1 MKINIK
7 GGGSGKGYGSYIL
20 RENKKDIDFSEIITL
35 SGDMELGD
43 EIVKSS
49 NYKDNQFNIILEFKG
64 KISNTK
70 AKQVTDDFQE
80 LFMHGF
86 DKSEYHFDAV
96 LHQDTANSHVHIRIP
111 KKNLFTDTTL
121 RLYMD
126 NSSVDKES
134 TDRKR
139 VNLIRDFI
147 EEKYGLEK
155 MKDNLRLTP
164 VSKEEIIQ
172 KQRAERGQEPFDFSK
187 KKKREQAQK
196 EIIAHIKELH
206 QAEEINN
213 IDDVKNHVEDLDLE
227 YVRTGHDFKTDTHYL
242 TFKNETGKLSLK
254 GELFD
259 ERFYTEFKREDRQKQ
274 IEDNRSSRGAEPR
287 ADADIQSISKA
298 LKRSLDK
305 RHEEVKKRY
314 EPPRARARERY
325 KEIQSLQQRTD
336 TKGAEQG
343 EQPLQHHN
351 SVANNDI
358 SSTIIS
364 DSQKLERQANREG
377 VGSATEEPKNNRREQ
392 VYSHSIRRN
401 KALQRQRDLLY
412 PNRPGGIDGTNR
424 NTNRRY
430 GTTREREPRE
440 RTSSYERFSESRESL
455 YSQTRGIVQDRA
467 NSRATRTRTAE
478 RTREAINGAGEEL
491 AKLES
496 TVSRRYN
503 QVDRQSEHLIESAK
517 ELTRTIEKEIKK
529 ENYKEPEQ
537 SGEFLRI

>member
-7 GGGSGKGYGSYIL
+7 GGGTGAGYGNYIL
-20 RENKKDIDFSEIITL
+20 RENKKNIDYSKITTL

-43 EIVKSS
+43 EIIKSS

-64 KISNTK
+64 KITDKK

-126 NSSVDKES
+126 SA
-134 TDRKR
+134 DRER

-147 EEKYGLEK
+147 EEKHGLEK
-155 MKDNLRLTP
+155 MKDNLRINPIST
-164 VSKEEIIQ
+164 KEEIIQ
-172 KQRAERGQEPFDFSK
+172 KQRAERGQKPFDFSK
-187 KKKREQAQK
+187 KKGRDQAQK
-196 EIIAHIKELH
+196 QIIAHIEELH
-206 QAEEINN
+206 QAELINN
-213 IDDVKNHVEDLDLE
+213 IDDVRAVLKDIGLTPNDKQ
-227 YVRTGHDFKTDTHYL
+227 GHDYKTDTYYI
-242 TFKNETGKLSLK
+242 TTTNDTGKLALK
-254 GELFD
+254 GELFN
-259 ERFYTEFKREDRQKQ
+259 EQFYTEFKREDRQEQ
-274 IEDNRSSRGAEPR
+274 IQNNRSSRRTEPR

-314 EPPRARARERY
+314 EPQRARARERY
-325 KEIQSLQQRTD
+325 REIQSLQQRTD

-343 EQPLQHHN
+343 EQSLQHHT
-351 SVANNDI
+351 SVADNDI
-358 SSTIIS
+358 SSTSIS
-364 DSQKLERQANREG
+364 NSQRLEREANIER
-377 VGSATEEPKNNRREQ
+377 VGSAEEVPTRERLKQ
-392 VYSHSIRRN
+392 VYAHTDKRFEIYQE
-401 KALQRQRDLLY
+401 QRKRLY
-412 PNRPGGIDGTNR
+412 PNRRPGGLDGNSR
-424 NTNRRY
+424 NTNSRPKE
-430 GTTREREPRE
+430 TREREPRE